1 MKKFIVLDKQKFQG
15 KHLVTFN
22 KTTLVIQPGLQKT
35 NYSHFKGKLFGTI
48 IMLFTT
54 VLIMSDFKNNELTHY
69 FCLFLKDRGVYQYV
83 L

>member
-22 KTTLVIQPGLQKT
+22 KTTLVIQPVLQKT

-48 IMLFTT
+48 IMLFTI
-54 VLIMSDFKNNELTHY
+54 VLIMSDFKIMRYVE
-69 FCLFLKDRGVYQYV
+69 YQSIYE
-83 L
+83 